1 MRALI
6 QRVSRASVSVGGALR
21 GEIGRGIL
29 VFLGVSADDGPGASE
44 YLAQKC
50 AQLRIFDDEAGKM
63 NLSVRDVG
71 GSALVVSQFTLY
83 ADTEK
88 GNRPSFVRAAAPDS
102 AERLYDKFVADL
114 RQELGDERV
123 RTGVFRA
130 MMDVQILNSG
140 PVTIMIESKHH
151 AS

>member
-1 MRALI
+1 MKALV
-6 QRVSRASVSVGGALR
+6 QRVSEASVSVGGALR
-21 GEIGRGIL
+21 SEIANGIL
-29 VFLGVSADDGPGASE
+29 IFLGVSADDGPGSAE

-50 AQLRIFDDEAGKM
+50 AQLRIFEDEAGKM
-63 NLSVRDVG
+63 NRSVRDVG

-88 GNRPSFVRAAAPDS
+88 GNRPSFVRAAAPEL
-102 AERLYDKFVADL
+102 AERLYDKFVEDL
-114 RQELGDERV
+114 RKALGDDRV

-130 MMDVQILNSG
+130 MMDVRLLNSG
-140 PVTIMIESKHH
+140 PVTIMIESKNH